1 MKAPRHNLYNAIVG
15 KINKADFQELVSSE
29 DMSDLCNSS
38 ESYNELMEDYDSFE
52 DAINDYIEREYG
64 DDDDEFELN
73 EITLGDLAKKWEKER
88 EARKEE

>member
-1 MKAPRHNLYNAIVG
+1 MEEEFEISKQ
-15 KINKADFQELVSSE
+15 QELIDIIVSIISALKISKKE
-29 DMSDLCNSS
+29 KDKI
-38 ESYNELMEDYDSFE
+38 SFE